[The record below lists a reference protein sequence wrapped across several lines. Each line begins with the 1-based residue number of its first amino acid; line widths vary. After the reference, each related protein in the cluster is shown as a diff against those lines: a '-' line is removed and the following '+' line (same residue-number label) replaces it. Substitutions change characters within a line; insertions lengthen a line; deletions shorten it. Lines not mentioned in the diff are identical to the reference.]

1 MELRLMSWAFVKRN
15 MPTRAKDEY
24 QTYQKIKHMDTCRH
38 NQELFQFA
46 LNLPDMNVQNL
57 PLMRSEH
64 ACQVT
69 VFGDGRLESSD
80 CEEVH
85 VFQPFSSASSGAIAE
100 VQRQVKFAGESTPAS
115 ATTRLVET
123 H

>member
-1 MELRLMSWAFVKRN
+1 MLKTEFFDNFANFYKLFYLFRFCFQTDVVGICETEY

-57 PLMRSEH
+57 PLMRYTYGTEFILMLH
-64 ACQVT
+64 MNLYPRV
-69 VFGDGRLESSD
+69 
-80 CEEVH
+80 
-85 VFQPFSSASSGAIAE
+85 I
-100 VQRQVKFAGESTPAS
+100 
-115 ATTRLVET
+115 
-123 H
+123 